1 MNNHESKCVL
11 ASRCKVAGSVRCNA
25 QCPSFIAMHGAS
37 GIGGRSAATGLPKEY
52 RLVTLENSP
61 VETEQPK
68 IYETLAKYI
77 TTFERQFEDV
87 SDRVYTELITKGN
100 SEKEAQDGA
109 RVKSFYFFSE
119 SPGTGKTT
127 TASALINEYVMAHY
141 IGSLKRGKQAL
152 GRPAYFLDC
161 NDWQSYYNGF
171 NRSNIPRDIA
181 EVNSREFYTQL
192 ERSKKAPFLVIDD
205 IAVREVTPGFRG
217 DLHSLINY
225 RVTEQ
230 LPTIYTS
237 NVPMK
242 DLPQVFGEF
251 RLYDRMRDQCAELTF
266 GGISKRGRR

>member
-1 MNNHESKCVL
+1 MNNHAKSCVL
-11 ASRCKVAGSVRCNA
+11 SARCKVAGSVRCNA

-37 GIGGRSAATGLPKEY
+37 SHGGRSAATGLPKEY

-61 VETEQPK
+61 VATEQPK
-68 IYETLAKYI
+68 IYETLAKYCE
-77 TTFERQFEDV
+77 TFERQFEDGE
-87 SDRVYTELITKGN
+87 D
-100 SEKEAQDGA
+100 A
-109 RVKSFYFFSE
+109 RIKSLYLYSE

-127 TASALINEYVMAHY
+127 TASALINEYIIANY

-242 DLPQVFGEF
+242 DLPQVFGES
-251 RLYDRMRDQCAELTF
+251 RLYDRMRDQCAELSF
-266 GGISKRGRR
+266 GGQSKRGRR